1 MSAAADTVILERRGA
16 IARLTFTRADSGNA
30 LRGADMLLLATLFRQ
45 CLADPEIRVITLSG
59 RGPKFFC
66 AGADIAELASGLPDI
81 GVHIRKWHEVVD
93 LIEASEKPVIAA
105 INGVAVGGGLELA
118 LACHQ
123 RIAVAG
129 IRLGLPELKVGLFP
143 AAGGVRRLT
152 RLIGAAQTLDLV
164 MSTELITAEAAQ
176 QKGIIDQVCPAAEFH
191 DTVQRVAERIAEF
204 EPNAV
209 RAVLA
214 CARTSALGIDS
225 NDLVVS
231 LLRECYATP
240 RNREVLQGFMSR
252 RRSGSGKPK

>member
-1 MSAAADTVILERRGA
+1 MSAAADTVVLERRGA
-16 IARLTFTRADSGNA
+16 IARLTVARADSGNA
-30 LRGADMLLLATLFRQ
+30 LRGADMLLLAALFRQ
-45 CLADPEIRVITLSG
+45 CLADPEIRVIVLSG

-152 RLIGAAQTLDLV
+152 RLIGAAQTLNLV
-164 MSTELITAEAAQ
+164 MSAELITAEAAQ

-191 DTVQRVAERIAEF
+191 DTVQQIAERIAEF